1 MSEHSFMK
9 VVDVAKELDIS
20 QSYAY
25 KIIRRLNA
33 ELKELGLV
41 TVAGRVNRKYFYER
55 LYYDDKKEGS

>member
-9 VVDVAKELDIS
+9 VADVAKELDIS

-41 TVAGRVNRKYFYER
+41 TVAGRVNRKYFYYR
-55 LYYDDKKEGS
+55 